1 MPASNPKRSGRLL
14 PLLLAATIAGIAA
27 VVFVLRQKSDGDQ
40 ERGQTPAAP
49 RPKALCEGWSSP
61 AAVLVLTG
69 EQHGYL
75 EPCGC
80 TERQMGGLERRG
92 DLVRQLREEKGWP
105 VAAFDLGGA
114 PHPERVRRAQ
124 ERMKFTT
131 TRAALR
137 TMQYDSMALG
147 AEELAMDAD
156 KLFEIYSGEQGSGN
170 TSPEFLA
177 ANVTLYGQREVGTPL
192 EWKAVEVG
200 GVKVAVTSVV
210 GKTVWRRLFGESAGV
225 EQTNFSFEEPAAA
238 VARVLPLMQAAQ
250 PSLRVL
256 LSHAEAAESRELAQ
270 QFPDFDVIVTAGGY
284 EDGKLEPESIGKTL
298 LLQVGQ
304 KGKHAG
310 VLGIFPEG
318 PEPRLRFELVDLDKD
333 RFASSREIHALMEQ
347 YVGSLA
353 TERPDLTEPEF
364 DHPRGAEYEYV
375 GAETCGTCHKKAW
388 AVWSNTRHSH
398 AYESLAT
405 GGQRAKE
412 SNYIDRSFDA
422 ECLCCHT
429 TGWDPQQ
436 AWRYRT
442 GFVDLQTTPHLAG
455 QQCENCHGP
464 GSRHVELEQAWGQ
477 GGGAVTDEL
486 TAARKELQIQKES
499 ARTGLCVKCHD
510 HDNSPTFDTPDKP
523 FETQWWQKIA
533 HPGKD

>member
-1 MPASNPKRSGRLL
+1 MADSIRQRSGRLL
-14 PLLLAATIAGIAA
+14 PLLVAAAVAGVGALVFALRPGPDDDRESGRDLAAPPP
-27 VVFVLRQKSDGDQ
+27 
-40 ERGQTPAAP
+40 EP
-49 RPKALCEGWSSP
+49 LCEGWPSP

-80 TERQMGGLERRG
+80 TERQMGGLERRA
-92 DLVRQLREEKGWP
+92 DLVRQLREVKGWP
-105 VAAFDLGGA
+105 VAALDLGGA
-114 PHPERVRRAQ
+114 PHPERVKRVQ

-137 TMQYDSMALG
+137 AMGYEAMAVG
-147 AEELAMDAD
+147 AEELQIGPEE
-156 KLFEIYSGEQGSGN
+156 LFTIYSNEDGSGD

-177 ANVTLYGQREVGTPL
+177 ANVTLYGQRDVGTPL
-192 EWKAVEVG
+192 EWKLVEAG
-200 GVKVAVTSVV
+200 GVKVAVTSVI
-210 GKTVWRRLFGESAGV
+210 GNTVWRRLFGESAGV
-225 EQTNFSFEEPAAA
+225 EQTNFGFEKPAAA
-238 VARVLPLMQAAQ
+238 LARVLPLMQEAQ

-270 QFPDFDVIVTAGGY
+270 QFPDFDVVVTAGGY
-284 EDGKLEPESIGKTL
+284 EDGDREPEPIGKTL
-298 LLQVGQ
+298 FLQVGQ

-318 PEPRLRFELVDLDKD
+318 TEPRLRFELVDLDKD
-333 RFASSREIHALMEQ
+333 RFASSPEIHALMEQ
-347 YVGSLA
+347 YVASLK
-353 TERPDLTEPEF
+353 TERPDRTEPEF
-364 DHPRGAEYEYV
+364 GHPRGPGYEYV

-388 AVWSNTRHSH
+388 TVWSNTRHSH

-405 GGQRAKE
+405 GGVRAKE
-412 SNYIDRSFDA
+412 ARYIDRTFDA

-442 GFVDLQTTPHLAG
+442 GFVDLETTPHLAG

-464 GSRHVELEQAWGQ
+464 GSRHVELEQAWRQ
-477 GGGAVTDEL
+477 NGGAVTDEM
-486 TAARKELQIQKES
+486 TAARKELQLQKET
-499 ARTGLCVKCHD
+499 ARTSLCVKCHD
-510 HDNSPTFDTPDKP
+510 HDNSPTFDTPEKP
-523 FETQWWQKIA
+523 FEAQWWQKIA